1 MCKYRAYFCKSE
13 KRVQKGEDGRKKTKE
28 LALQS
33 FWSELEENARVSS
46 WKDGEG
52 SLEPVEAAGTNELE
66 CDCHTSI
73 ARITY

>member
-33 FWSELEENARVSS
+33 FWRVKKVNS
-46 WKDGEG
+46 KKMQGLGVGKTERA
-52 SLEPVEAAGTNELE
+52 V
-66 CDCHTSI
+66 
-73 ARITY
+73 

>member
-13 KRVQKGEDGRKKTKE
+13 KRAQKGEDGRKKTKE

-33 FWSELEENARVSS
+33 FWRVKKSELEENARVRS

-52 SLEPVEAAGTNELE
+52 SLEPVEAAEQMSWSATV
-66 CDCHTSI
+66 TQ
-73 ARITY
+73 A